1 MKNSVQHPIYGTIT
15 YEESFWSGKRTI
27 TLGGTV
33 MQKVKKNVYSW
44 RNGVRN
50 EEVQVKGNALNGV
63 SIIFRNEQ
71 IQLWPKPAWYDWL
84 LSILPLLV
92 LLIWGNS
99 VALNSILPVV
109 GGAIGGGIGGGAH
122 VLGMILMRGK
132 SFGKKLLTAL
142 LVFLGAFGVAALIGQ
157 FIVFTIT
164 VGTV

>member
-1 MKNSVQHPIYGTIT
+1 
-15 YEESFWSGKRTI
+15 
-27 TLGGTV
+27 
-33 MQKVKKNVYSW
+33 
-44 RNGVRN
+44 VRN

-63 SIIFRNEQ
+63 SIILRNEQ

-109 GGAIGGGIGGGAH
+109 GGAIGGGIGGGAL

-142 LVFLGAFGVAALIGQ
+142 LVFLGAFGIAALIGQ
-157 FIVFTIT
+157 FIVITIT

>member
-1 MKNSVQHPIYGTIT
+1 M
-15 YEESFWSGKRTI
+15 
-27 TLGGTV
+27 
-33 MQKVKKNVYSW
+33 YSW

-50 EEVQVKGNALNGV
+50 EEVQVKGSALNGV

-109 GGAIGGGIGGGAH
+109 GGAIGGGIGGGAL